1 MLLTE
6 SEIEDAL
13 RQVKAAF
20 PNLGEWEYSNEVDE
34 EYFGFTVWGCFV
46 LPEDDDS
53 LLQRRY
59 YITFDIDQNQWRGT
73 LTIGQHNYLWTSADV
88 GDAHLLSTEPCA
100 NLTEAITALQAKIAD
115 LAKAFSAI

>member
-20 PNLGEWEYSNEVDE
+20 PNLSEWEYSNEIDE
-34 EYFGFTVWGCFV
+34 EYFGFTAWGCFV

-59 YITFDIDQNQWRGT
+59 YITFAIDQNQWRGT

-88 GDAHLLSTEPCA
+88 GDAHLLSTEPYA
-100 NLTEAITALQAKIAD
+100 NLAEAIAALKVKIAD

>member
-1 MLLTE
+1 MLLTQ
-6 SEIEDAL
+6 SEIEEVL

-34 EYFGFTVWGCFV
+34 DYFGFTVWGCFV

-59 YITFDIDQNQWRGT
+59 YATFDIDQNQWRGM
-73 LTIGQHNYLWTSADV
+73 LTIGQHNYLWTSAAV

-100 NLTEAITALQAKIAD
+100 NLVVFKKML
-115 LAKAFSAI
+115 